1 MDRLIKMLKR
11 HEGVKSHAY
20 QCTAKRWTIGVGR
33 NIDADG
39 GIGLSEEEIDYLLRN
54 DIRRIVNELDSEY
67 PWFKGLDA
75 TRKDAMV
82 DISFNLGA
90 TRLRGFKKALAA
102 MEVKD
107 YRTAAIEFLDS
118 RWARQVG
125 TRALELVDLIEHGD
139 YAE

>member
-54 DIRRIVNELDSEY
+54 DIRRIVDELDGEY
-67 PWFKGLDA
+67 PWFKELDA

-102 MEVKD
+102 MAAKD